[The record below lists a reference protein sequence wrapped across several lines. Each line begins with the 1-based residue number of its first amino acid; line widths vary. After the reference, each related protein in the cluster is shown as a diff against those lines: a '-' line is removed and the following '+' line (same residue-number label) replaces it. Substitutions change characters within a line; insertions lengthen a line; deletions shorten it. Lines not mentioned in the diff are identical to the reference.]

1 MGAAA
6 PIQVESFPEKL
17 ECLFKP
23 ARYIVLYGGRGSGKS
38 WGIARALL
46 IRGMSEKL
54 RVLCV
59 REQQNSIKESVHK
72 LLSDQIAKMGMSEF
86 WEIQRD
92 TIVNVL
98 TGSSFFFE
106 GIRQNVQKIK
116 SYEGIDVC
124 WPEEAHNISKTSWNV
139 LIPTIRKAG
148 SQIIVSFNP
157 DLETDETYVRF
168 VKNKDELIANNPGS
182 IVQEL
187 NWRDNPWFT
196 EEMRSEMEYLKSTD
210 FDSYLNVWEG
220 QCRQVL
226 EGAVYADELRVAINS
241 GRLTKVPYDETC
253 PVSTFWDLGWADMT
267 SIWFAQ
273 KVGMETRII
282 DFYTNHKQPLN
293 HYLSILQGRGY
304 IYDTLWLPHDA
315 KAKQLGTG
323 KSIQEQCNAKG
334 FRTRIVPKLS
344 LVDGINAARTVF
356 PNCYFDKEKCAE
368 GLKSLRHYRYEVV
381 ESPDGKTFSREP
393 VHDQHSHAADG
404 FRYLAVALKTP
415 KEHRLGRH
423 GTAELAFDESTGL
436 LRRVPK
442 FPLRLGNLNAWQG
455 R

>member
-6 PIQVESFPEKL
+6 TIKIEDFPEKL
-17 ECLFKP
+17 ACLFKS
-23 ARYIVLYGGRGSGKS
+23 ARYKVLYGGRGSGKS
-38 WGIARALL
+38 WGIARALI
-46 IRGMSEKL
+46 IRGMQEKI

-72 LLSDQIAKMGMSEF
+72 LLSDQILAMGMEEF

-92 TIVNVL
+92 TIVNRL

-124 WPEEAHNISKTSWNV
+124 WPEEAHNISKNSWNV
-139 LIPTIRKAG
+139 LIPTIRKPG
-148 SQIIVSFNP
+148 SEIIISFNP
-157 DLETDETYVRF
+157 DLETDETFVRF
-168 VKNKDELIANNPGS
+168 VKNKDTLPDA
-182 IVQEL
+182 IVVEV
-187 NWRDNPWFT
+187 NWRDNPWFS
-196 EEMRSEMEYLKSTD
+196 SELMAELEFMKANDY
-210 FDSYLNVWEG
+210 DSYLNVWEG

-226 EGAVYADELRVAINS
+226 EGAVYADELRVSINA
-241 GRLTKVPYDETC
+241 GRLTEVPYDETC

-273 KVGMETRII
+273 KVGLETRII

-293 HYLSILQGRGY
+293 HYLQVLQGRGY
-304 IYDTLWLPHDA
+304 VYDTLWLPHDA

-356 PNCYFDKEKCAE
+356 PNCWFDKVRCAE
-368 GLKSLRHYRYEVV
+368 GLKALRHYRYEVV

-393 VHDQHSHAADG
+393 VHDQYSHAADG
-404 FRYLAVALKTP
+404 FRYLAVAMKAP
-415 KEHRLGRH
+415 KESLLGPRR
-423 GTAELAFDESTGL
+423 GELEFDSESG
-436 LRRVPK
+436 RIKRVPK
-442 FPLRLGNLNAWQG
+442 FPLGLGRLNAWQG